1 MAPRYGSDRGRCG
14 PVVFIDACVLYPNLV
29 REVVLRLA
37 GAGLFR
43 PAWSPRVLAE
53 WRIAATR
60 DGGLAAESTTD
71 ATAARMAANF
81 PGASVVPDPAVEQ
94 ALDLP
99 DPADTHVLAGAIA
112 AGAGVLLTFNMRDF
126 PVRRLAA
133 HSITPRHPDGFLW
146 EVFSK
151 EPEAAGQAIRETAAE
166 AGRTDA
172 DAIRR
177 ALKRAGLSRFAKA
190 WFAQESGGGV

>member
-1 MAPRYGSDRGRCG
+1 MDR

-29 REVVLRLA
+29 REVVLRIA

-53 WRIAATR
+53 WRIAVVR
-60 DGGLAAESTTD
+60 DGGLAAESTIN
-71 ATAARMAANF
+71 TAVARMAAGF
-81 PGASVVPDPAVEQ
+81 PGANVAPDPEVEQ
-94 ALDLP
+94 ALELP

-126 PVRRLAA
+126 PARRLAA
-133 HSITPRHPDGFLW
+133 HAITPRHPDGFLW
-146 EVFSK
+146 ELFSN
-151 EPEAAGQAIRETAAE
+151 EPEAAGQAIRETAAG
-166 AGRTDA
+166 AGRSDA

-177 ALKRAGLSRFAKA
+177 GLKRAGLSRLAKA
-190 WFAQESGGGV
+190 WFARESGFG